1 MTAEMKAAVL
11 AGRQQIEIQT
21 LPIPEVTAGS
31 ILLKIL
37 ACGVCGSDIRI
48 FNNGHSRVAYPAITG
63 HEIAAE
69 VVEVGAGVTGFKV
82 GDRLSLGA
90 DVPCGQCEWCQ
101 NGLGNCC
108 EQNFAIGHQFPG
120 GFAQY
125 CLLSPITVQ
134 YGPLRAVPDGVDM
147 ELAALAEPLAC
158 CINGLE
164 RVNFAPGRSA
174 VILGAG
180 PIGIMLAQAAR
191 AFGSPLVILS
201 DIDPERLRMARVSGA
216 DCYLNATGDELV
228 SQVMDTTG
236 GRGADVVFTACP
248 SPDAQEDAL
257 RIVGTRG
264 AINLFGGLPG
274 SARPIQFLSNLIHY
288 KEITLTG
295 SHGSTPR
302 QHALAVD
309 LIASGRINLSGLITH
324 HFPLDDIRQAF
335 QTVEDRHGLKVM
347 ILPNN

>member
-11 AGRQQIEIQT
+11 TGRQEIEIQT
-21 LPIPEVTAGS
+21 LPIPDVASGT

-69 VVEVGAGVTGFKV
+69 VVETGPGVTSFQA

-90 DVPCGQCEWCQ
+90 DVPCGECEWCQ

-108 EQNFAIGHQFPG
+108 EKNFAIGHQFPG
-120 GFAQY
+120 GFAHY
-125 CLLSPITVQ
+125 CLLSPMTVL
-134 YGPLRAVPDGVDM
+134 YGPLRAIPAGLDV
-147 ELAALAEPLAC
+147 ELAALGEPLAC

-174 VILGAG
+174 IILGAG

-201 DIDPERLRMARVSGA
+201 DLDPERLVLARMAGA
-216 DCYLNATGDELV
+216 DAYLNATGEELV
-228 SQVMDTTG
+228 SQVMSITR

-248 SPDAQEDAL
+248 SPAAQEDAL
-257 RIVGTRG
+257 RIVATRG
-264 AINLFGGLPG
+264 AVNLFGGLPA
-274 SARPIQFLSNLIHY
+274 SARPIQLLSNLIHY

-324 HFPLDDIRQAF
+324 RFPLSAIRQAF
-335 QTVEDRHGLKVM
+335 QTVQSRTGLKVM
-347 ILPNN
+347 VNPND